1 MANVGDLLCRILQAG
16 RRASVAILHL
26 VICYSRLFKM
36 LRSNLLLLFQ
46 RLPFDWKNP
55 IGYLAAFSM
64 EYLTTILI
72 LSVILCQTNF
82 TVGTS
87 LMLIALAKDI
97 ANDLHSI
104 NAFKANQ
111 LKLTNALRDSI
122 ELQSNAKKYFWKWN
136 FCIVLIEIQKIWSF
150 PLQTHSK
157 ILRSLRI

>member
-1 MANVGDLLCRILQAG
+1 
-16 RRASVAILHL
+16 
-26 VICYSRLFKM
+26 M

-55 IGYLAAFSM
+55 IGYLVAFSM

-72 LSVILCQTNF
+72 LSVILCQTSF

-122 ELQSNAKKYFWKWN
+122 ELQSNAKKYF
-136 FCIVLIEIQKIWSF
+136 
-150 PLQTHSK
+150 
-157 ILRSLRI
+157 